1 MIEFDTWY
9 VLEDGNIG
17 DPLHVAP
24 GADGKLVH
32 KDGRKV
38 KYRPDGV
45 TPWSR
50 GGIDAVAER
59 AKAGADNAANG
70 KKAARESKPEGDGAD
85 EQAAPKRGY
94 KTREVKGE

>member
-9 VLEDGNIG
+9 VLEDGSIG
-17 DPLHVAP
+17 DPLDIAA
-24 GADGKLVH
+24 GEDGKLAH

-50 GGIDAVAER
+50 GSIDAVAER
-59 AKAGADNAANG
+59 AKSGAG

-85 EQAAPKRGY
+85 EQASPKRGY